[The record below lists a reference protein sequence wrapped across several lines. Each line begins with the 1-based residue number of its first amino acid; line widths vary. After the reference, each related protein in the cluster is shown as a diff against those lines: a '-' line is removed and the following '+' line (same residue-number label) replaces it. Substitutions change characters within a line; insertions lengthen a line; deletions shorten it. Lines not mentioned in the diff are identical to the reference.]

1 MNDLSRKKLLLYI
14 ESANKDISHPCDE
27 DRFVDFVKTSHIVN
41 DNSAIVAEELEE
53 ILESNRFT
61 ENMVRSLVSSYEFG
75 RLLLS

>member
-41 DNSAIVAEELEE
+41 DNSAIVAEELKE
-53 ILESNRFT
+53 ILESKRFT
-61 ENMVRSLVSSYEFG
+61 ENMVRSLVTSYEFG